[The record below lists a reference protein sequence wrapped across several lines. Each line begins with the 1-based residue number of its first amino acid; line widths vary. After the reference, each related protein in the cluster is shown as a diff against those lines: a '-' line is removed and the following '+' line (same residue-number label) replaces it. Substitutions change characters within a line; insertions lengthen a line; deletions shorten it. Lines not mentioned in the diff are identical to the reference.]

1 MKQPRD
7 EAPAICTQE
16 VERREVLGWG
26 SVVGRNGR
34 CVIDLRLPTGREGG
48 RRRGRERRRWGGT
61 ARRGYASKVWRF
73 RREGWWRVRQGTKVG
88 KASAGLVALSGGIGA
103 V

>member
-61 ARRGYASKVWRF
+61 ARRPKRIRV
-73 RREGWWRVRQGTKVG
+73 EGVAVSEGGMVEGAARYQGW
-88 KASAGLVALSGGIGA
+88 
-103 V
+103 